1 VLELRVTN
9 IDFDKVRIT
18 DENGETQTYD
28 INKELAVDPFNV
40 RDEFLHQSS
49 KYSYW
54 ASLLEQ
60 LKLYEESYELQADKK
75 RSELYEPSRQ
85 KLLAEGVTRPSKD
98 QIDSQIMLDGDYY
111 NLCNNVVAIHYQV
124 NQIKALVKAFE
135 QRKDMLIQ
143 YGADQRKEYEYSKKL
158 NMSNQMP

>member
-1 VLELRVTN
+1 
-9 IDFDKVRIT
+9 
-18 DENGETQTYD
+18 
-28 INKELAVDPFNV
+28 
-40 RDEFLHQSS
+40 
-49 KYSYW
+49 
-54 ASLLEQ
+54 

-143 YGADQRKEYEYSKKL
+143 YGADQRKEYEYSKKVKYAKSDAVKSYDL
-158 NMSNQMP
+158 NNT